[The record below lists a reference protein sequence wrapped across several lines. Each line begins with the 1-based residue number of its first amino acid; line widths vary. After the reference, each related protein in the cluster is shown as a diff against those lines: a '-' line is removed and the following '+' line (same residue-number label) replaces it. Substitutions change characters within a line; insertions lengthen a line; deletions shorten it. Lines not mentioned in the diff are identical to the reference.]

1 MALKQLKLVLK
12 VTSDK
17 EEKLRLEYIKSQQYL
32 NDSQDKL
39 NGLSEFKFDYM
50 KQLQA
55 KGEAGLS
62 SANYSHYQ
70 SFISKIEN
78 AMDQQIQVINT
89 AKQVVAQR
97 KEIWLEQQIKAKAID
112 KLIEK
117 KNNQLLHKLNKAEQ
131 ISLDEFTTNQFIQ
144 RQNRL

>member
-32 NDSQDKL
+32 NDSQEKL

-55 KGEAGLS
+55 KGESGLTG
-62 SANYSHYQ
+62 ANYSHYQ
-70 SFISKIEN
+70 SFIAKIEN
-78 AMDQQIQVINT
+78 AMNQQIQVINT

-97 KEIWLEQQIKAKAID
+97 KDIWLEQQIKAKAIE

-117 KNNQLLHKLNKAEQ
+117 KNNLLLHKRNKAEQ

-144 RQNRL
+144 RQKQL